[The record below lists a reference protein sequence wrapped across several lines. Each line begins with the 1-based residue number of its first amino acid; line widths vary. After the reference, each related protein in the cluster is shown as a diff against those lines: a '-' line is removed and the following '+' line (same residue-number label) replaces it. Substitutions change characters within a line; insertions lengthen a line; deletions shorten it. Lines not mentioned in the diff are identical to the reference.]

1 MSELVIFGTQN
12 FAEVAHYYFTHDSPY
27 HVAAFTV
34 DGAYLKEPTFRGLPV
49 VPYEELPRAFPPERY
64 QLFVAVGIAEIN
76 QLRARKVAAAEA
88 AGYRLANF
96 VSSRA
101 LVHPDLEPRGN
112 TMIMEGAVL
121 QPFVEVGKNCI
132 LWSTSRLGFRTR
144 LEDDCWVVCAIFGE
158 SVRVGAGTFVGLN
171 ATVAPGLSIGR
182 QNIIGAGALVMHDT
196 PDYAVLKGAASPVSK
211 VPSTRLW
218 RA

>member
-12 FAEVAHYYFTHDSPY
+12 FAEVAHYYFTHDSSY
-27 HVAAFTV
+27 RVAAFTV
-34 DGAYLKEPTFRGLPV
+34 DGTYLKEPSHRGLPV
-49 VPYEELPRAFPPERY
+49 VAFEDLPRAFPPDRF
-64 QLFVAVGIAEIN
+64 QVFVAVGIAEVN

-88 AGYRLANF
+88 AGYRLASF

-101 LVHPDLEPRGN
+101 VVHPDLQVRGN
-112 TMIMEGAVL
+112 TMIMEGSVL

-132 LWSTSRLGFRTR
+132 LWSTSRLGFHTR
-144 LEDDCWVVCAIFGE
+144 LADDCWVVCAIFGE

-171 ATVAPGLSIGR
+171 ATVAPGLTIGR
-182 QNIIGAGALVMHDT
+182 QSIIGAGALVMNDT
-196 PDYAVLKGAASPVSK
+196 PDYAVLKGAASQVSK